1 MLKFLILSWKEWEA
15 ENEYEREERRQEGKE
30 GEGVQGGSEKEGE
43 QEGKHP
49 PTGLGQEQRTHG
61 KDDGRNNSMTC
72 VGLLLLDKKHLKND
86 KSSSFQMLLSV
97 IK

>member
-49 PTGLGQEQRTHG
+49 QQAWGKNSELTGRMMGETTVWLVLAFYSWT
-61 KDDGRNNSMTC
+61 
-72 VGLLLLDKKHLKND
+72 
-86 KSSSFQMLLSV
+86 KS
-97 IK
+97 I